1 MFKRVFPVL
10 LAIAALQVSI
20 HAVEV
25 APTSTPALW
34 ANVMSVPL
42 EDFAAISIAGTPLRE
57 DSTVDAAPV
66 DYG

>member
-10 LAIAALQVSI
+10 LAVAAAQAII
-20 HAVEV
+20 HAVEI
-25 APTSTPALW
+25 APTSIPALW

-42 EDFAAISIAGTPLRE
+42 EDFAAISIASEPLRE